1 MRKLLLLL
9 ILAGMS
15 LSCIRHSA
23 MEERARKQIVVS
35 LEDYIE
41 SYFPGNQS
49 WRMVDLETVYTNDSL
64 CVLQC
69 SVFINDSLGKQVIRD
84 YRYIYLLDMDLSRA
98 SHKPV
103 FAENFL
109 NVLFVGDENTIVVTP
124 EDVNGDFAILIHPA
138 LIDASRPVHF
148 ITPDGEVDV
157 QVNPSEEIL
166 RESMLETGDPE
177 LAWIA
182 EVPYSTLEE
191 ALQ

>member
-1 MRKLLLLL
+1 M
-9 ILAGMS
+9 
-15 LSCIRHSA
+15 
-23 MEERARKQIVVS
+23 
-35 LEDYIE
+35 
-41 SYFPGNQS
+41 
-49 WRMVDLETVYTNDSL
+49 
-64 CVLQC
+64 
-69 SVFINDSLGKQVIRD
+69 
-84 YRYIYLLDMDLSRA
+84 
-98 SHKPV
+98 
-103 FAENFL
+103 
-109 NVLFVGDENTIVVTP
+109 
-124 EDVNGDFAILIHPA
+124 NGDFAILIHPA